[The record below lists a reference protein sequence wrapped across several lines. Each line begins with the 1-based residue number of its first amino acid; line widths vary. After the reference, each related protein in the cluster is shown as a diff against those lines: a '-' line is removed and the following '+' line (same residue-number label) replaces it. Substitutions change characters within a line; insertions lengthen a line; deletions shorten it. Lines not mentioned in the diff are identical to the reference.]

1 MSNNTERRLEI
12 IEARRR
18 NILAEWDPL
27 PARRYNVTVIV
38 DEDVEWLIA
47 RVKEL
52 EAQAARWYPVLMAWR
67 AQNDT
72 WAEYEMLAAKED
84 VDDERM
90 YVMRRAW
97 TIGDRV
103 LEELG
108 KACRAALAALEAE

>member
-52 EAQAARWYPVLMAWR
+52 EAQAARDAELLTEALRIIDESAINDAAPHIQTIHVSLSGR
-67 AQNDT
+67 ARD
-72 WAEYEMLAAKED
+72 
-84 VDDERM
+84 
-90 YVMRRAW
+90 
-97 TIGDRV
+97 
-103 LEELG
+103 
-108 KACRAALAALEAE
+108 